1 MRKLILFFFVTCV
14 SINNFGQNIS
24 NDQQFDI
31 VSHEV
36 QFNESVMIVSKKYL
50 VDPAEIYRL
59 NRFAING
66 ISQGMVLQIPVL
78 RKDISIPVATTLDK
92 PSPEVNQVIS
102 EDKIEEKP
110 IVKSLENT
118 VEKATVAVDDS
129 SKINHIVEPKET
141 LYGLSKKYNV
151 SVEEIKFINK
161 ELLIEGLK
169 IGQVIRIPS
178 KNVLE
183 STEFKSLDKQKKSE
197 IEIRHK
203 VEPKETLYAIS
214 KKYNISINEIKQ
226 LNDAL
231 LQKGLQIGQILIIK
245 SNN

>member
-1 MRKLILFFFVTCV
+1 M

-36 QFNESVMIVSKKYL
+36 QSNESVMIVSKKYL

-66 ISQGMVLQIPVL
+66 ISQGMVLKIPVL
-78 RKDISIPVATTLDK
+78 RKDISIPVVTTVDK
-92 PSPEVNQVIS
+92 PSPEVAPVIS
-102 EDKIEEKP
+102 ENKIEEKP

-118 VEKATVAVDDS
+118 VDKATVAVDDLS
-129 SKINHIVEPKET
+129 QINHVVEPKET
-141 LYGLSKKYNV
+141 MYGLSKKYNV
-151 SVEEIKFINK
+151 SVEEIKLNNK
-161 ELLIEGLK
+161 ELLFEGLK

-178 KNVLE
+178 KNVLV
-183 STEFKSLDKQKKSE
+183 STESKPLNKQKKAE
-197 IEIRHK
+197 IEFRHK

-214 KKYNISINEIKQ
+214 KKYNVSIDEIKQ
-226 LNDAL
+226 HNEFLLLN
-231 LQKGLQIGQILIIK
+231 GLQIGQTLIIK

>member
-24 NDQQFDI
+24 NDQEFDI
-31 VSHEV
+31 VNHEV
-36 QFNESVMIVSKKYL
+36 QSNESVMIVSKKYL

-66 ISQGMVLQIPVL
+66 ISQGMVLKIPVL
-78 RKDISIPVATTLDK
+78 RKDISIPVAITQDK
-92 PSPEVNQVIS
+92 SSPEVTQVIS
-102 EDKIEEKP
+102 ENTIEEKP
-110 IVKSLENT
+110 LVKSLEIT
-118 VEKATVAVDDS
+118 VEKAIIAVEDS
-129 SKINHIVEPKET
+129 SQINHIVEPKET

-151 SVEEIKFINK
+151 SIEQIKLNNK

-169 IGQVIRIPS
+169 IGQVIRISS
-178 KNVLE
+178 KKVLE
-183 STEFKSLDKQKKSE
+183 STESKSLNRQKKAE
-197 IEIRHK
+197 IEFRHK

-214 KKYNISINEIKQ
+214 KKYNISIDEIKQ
-226 LNDAL
+226 YNEFL
-231 LQKGLQIGQILIIK
+231 LQNGLQIGQTLIIK

>member
-31 VSHEV
+31 VNHEV
-36 QFNESVMIVSKKYL
+36 QSNESVMIVSKKYL

-66 ISQGMVLQIPVL
+66 ISQGMVLKIPVL
-78 RKDISIPVATTLDK
+78 RKDISIPVAIT
-92 PSPEVNQVIS
+92 Q
-102 EDKIEEKP
+102 EKP
-110 IVKSLENT
+110 LVKSHEIT
-118 VEKATVAVDDS
+118 VEKAIIAVEDS
-129 SKINHIVEPKET
+129 SQINHIVEPKET

-151 SVEEIKFINK
+151 SIEQIKLNNK

-169 IGQVIRIPS
+169 IGQVIRISS
-178 KNVLE
+178 KKVLE
-183 STEFKSLDKQKKSE
+183 STESKSLNRQKKAE
-197 IEIRHK
+197 IEFRHK

-214 KKYNISINEIKQ
+214 KKYNISIDEIKQ
-226 LNDAL
+226 YNEFL
-231 LQKGLQIGQILIIK
+231 LQNGLQIGQTLIIK